1 MYTCHLWPENMGEK
15 MQFEEAGQTSK
26 LDSNMA
32 DTLELSDQE
41 IKTLS
46 IKILRALIDHIDS
59 IQKEM
64 VNLTSKK

>member
-1 MYTCHLWPENMGEK
+1 MGEK

>member
-1 MYTCHLWPENMGEK
+1 MGEK

-41 IKTLS
+41 FKTLS

>member
-1 MYTCHLWPENMGEK
+1 